1 LDVAAV
7 ATSTGIRHIRVVR
20 EPRMGYRLAMH
31 RLILVVL
38 AASASLALAGSE
50 PSSTASD
57 EKVPL
62 DAFDTSSTYVFSS
75 DLNHGG
81 SFGSQYE
88 SENRF
93 EYTHRILLSG
103 PWYYHLGLAYD
114 RFDFGN
120 TDAPVPVHLQSAVAV
135 FGVEYMQGPDTGA
148 FLQVRPGFYTEEH
161 LGLSSFDCPILVGR
175 FWTLQQDKLYV
186 LTGVYTSFLK
196 GGFPVLPLV
205 GLVYH
210 ASDNLE
216 FRLVPPDP
224 RIIYTINKQ
233 LDVFVG
239 GEIAGG
245 SFRTD
250 HHDNFVGPHIAKLS
264 GTQVDFS
271 DYRVGGGFIFDLTN
285 NISING
291 NAGCSIER
299 HFAFHRAGENYRTDP
314 SPYLQVALKAS
325 F

>member
-1 LDVAAV
+1 MD
-7 ATSTGIRHIRVVR
+7 
-20 EPRMGYRLAMH
+20 YRLAMH
-31 RLILVVL
+31 RLIL
-38 AASASLALAGSE
+38 ASLFASVSLALAGNE
-50 PSSTASD
+50 PSLTTSTSTSD

-62 DAFDTSSTYVFSS
+62 DVFDLSSTYVFSS

-81 SFGSQYE
+81 SFGSQDE
-88 SENRF
+88 LENRF
-93 EYTHRILLSG
+93 EYAHRFLLSG
-103 PWYYHLGLAYD
+103 PWYLHLGLSYD

-120 TDAPVPVHLQSAVAV
+120 TSAPVPDHLQSGAAVI
-135 FGVEYMQGPDTGA
+135 GIEYMKGADPGA
-148 FLQVRPGFYTEEH
+148 FLQIRPGFYTEDNI
-161 LGLSSFDCPILVGR
+161 GLSSFDCPILAGR

-205 GLVYH
+205 GVVYH
-210 ASDNLE
+210 ATDNLV

-224 RIIYTINKQ
+224 RIIYTVNKQ
-233 LDVFVG
+233 LDVFLG
-239 GEIAGG
+239 GELAGG
-245 SFRTD
+245 AFRTD
-250 HHDNFVGPHIAKLS
+250 HNDALVGPHIAKLS

-271 DYRVGGGFIFDLTN
+271 DYRVGGGFIFALAN

-299 HFAFHRAGENYRTDP
+299 DFAFHRAGENYRTDP
-314 SPYLQVALKAS
+314 SPYVQLALKAS